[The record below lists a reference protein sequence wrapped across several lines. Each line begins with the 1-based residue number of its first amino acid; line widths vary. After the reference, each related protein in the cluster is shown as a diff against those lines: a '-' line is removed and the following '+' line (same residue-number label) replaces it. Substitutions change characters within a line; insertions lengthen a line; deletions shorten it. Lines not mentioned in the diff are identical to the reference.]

1 MGQFVITHNLP
12 LCVPSPFKLPCS
24 RIAVPFTVR
33 RPESE
38 VPLQPDLKVERSF
51 DGVPKNP
58 ILGYPTKKW
67 RFKTHNTLVNKVYVS
82 PPPTPPGKR
91 TNKKNSQTKTFSFIS
106 AINNLSGRDEEVS
119 GIKQPQDILAPN
131 KLQYK
136 DFGM

>member
-1 MGQFVITHNLP
+1 M
-12 LCVPSPFKLPCS
+12 C
-24 RIAVPFTVR
+24 
-33 RPESE
+33 
-38 VPLQPDLKVERSF
+38 
-51 DGVPKNP
+51 
-58 ILGYPTKKW
+58 
-67 RFKTHNTLVNKVYVS
+67 

-91 TNKKNSQTKTFSFIS
+91 TNKKNSQTNTFSFIS